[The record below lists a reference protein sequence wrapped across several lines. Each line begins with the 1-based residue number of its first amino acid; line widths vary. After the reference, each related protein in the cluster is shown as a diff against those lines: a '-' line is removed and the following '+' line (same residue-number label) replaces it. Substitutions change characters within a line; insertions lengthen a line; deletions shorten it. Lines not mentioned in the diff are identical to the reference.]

1 MLSFVLGLITGS
13 FLNVVV
19 YRMPRGESVIS
30 PPSHCPVCLHR
41 LGISDLIPVL
51 GYLWLR
57 GRCRYCSSPISVMYP
72 LLEIVMGLV
81 FWLAFVEYGWS
92 AQWAVAAVLGAL
104 LIACAGIDLQFKIIP
119 DRLTLPGMVLGLVLA
134 MMGFGPGITASILG
148 VLALGGLLLLMGVVF
163 TGGMGGGDIKMGAM
177 MGAFLGPGLAM
188 VALVIASLIGAVIG
202 LIPIMLQKRDRKE
215 GIAFGPFLALG
226 GMVAFLYGNAI
237 VNWYLGIW
245 M

>member
-81 FWLAFVEYGWS
+81 FWLALVEYGWS

-148 VLALGGLLLLMGVVF
+148 VLALGAAALDGRGF
-163 TGGMGGGDIKMGAM
+163 TGAWVAVTSKW
-177 MGAFLGPGLAM
+177 GP
-188 VALVIASLIGAVIG
+188 
-202 LIPIMLQKRDRKE
+202 
-215 GIAFGPFLALG
+215 
-226 GMVAFLYGNAI
+226 
-237 VNWYLGIW
+237 
-245 M
+245 